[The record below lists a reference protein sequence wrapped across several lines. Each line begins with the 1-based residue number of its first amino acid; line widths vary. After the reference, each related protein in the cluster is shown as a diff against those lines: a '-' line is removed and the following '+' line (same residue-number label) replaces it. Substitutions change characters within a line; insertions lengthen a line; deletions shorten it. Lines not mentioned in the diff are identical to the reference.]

1 MWAAGLR
8 TPGVRVERDTRTVT
22 GGVVAASL
30 HTTVLRILVAWCN
43 LSMLL
48 LDTSNEVGVVLT
60 VYSTHN
66 MCCEVDTSP
75 LADTHSGI
83 LAGEDMSLY
92 LCSYMCK
99 V

>member
-30 HTTVLRILVAWCN
+30 HTAMLRILVAWCE

-48 LDTSNEVGVVLT
+48 LDTSNGLG
-60 VYSTHN
+60 ST
-66 MCCEVDTSP
+66 
-75 LADTHSGI
+75 AI
-83 LAGEDMSLY
+83 LG
-92 LCSYMCK
+92 
-99 V
+99 

>member
-48 LDTSNEVGVVLT
+48 LDTSNEVRC
-60 VYSTHN
+60 STAWMQHN

-75 LADTHSGI
+75 LADTRSGI
-83 LAGEDMSLY
+83 LAGEDVSLY

>member
-48 LDTSNEVGVVLT
+48 LDTSNAVRC
-60 VYSTHN
+60 STTWMQHN
-66 MCCEVDTSP
+66 MCCEVDTSTH
-75 LADTHSGI
+75 ADTRSGI
-83 LAGEDMSLY
+83 LAGGEMHSY